1 MSLLHLIS
9 YGPTREQEACWGP
22 HGRFRGRL
30 IGDAPLVALAYANIA
45 DMGLCRFRTTGALR
59 TEPIGI
65 KQAERYVQIILQLKG
80 ITYFE
85 RDAHSVALTP
95 RQWMI
100 VDDGKPC
107 AGAVSDGTEAL
118 IVMVPRTK
126 LARNNDVLDDAT
138 MRPFPG
144 DFGIGKLVWQFIH
157 SLYDEVC
164 HLEPRSEPGVVDTM
178 SHFVRLAMEEFSGAP
193 CASTLTQVLRDRIK
207 AHVMMHLRDSALDL
221 DHIAARLHCS
231 KRYLHK
237 AFELEGV
244 SLWDYIWHL
253 RLDRC
258 RDELCDPN
266 GRGKSI
272 TDVAFSWGFSNSAH
286 FSTAFKERFGISPS
300 SCRSDRRR
308 VTLPT
313 QNVSL
318 SEMF

>member
-1 MSLLHLIS
+1 MSLLRLIS

-22 HGRFRGRL
+22 HDRFRGRL
-30 IGDAPLVALAYANIA
+30 IGDAQLVTSYEYANIA
-45 DMGLCRFRTTGALR
+45 DMGLCRFRATGALR

-65 KQAERYVQIILQLKG
+65 KHAERYVQLILQLKKT
-80 ITYFE
+80 TYFE
-85 RDAHSVALTP
+85 RDAHSVALAP

-107 AGAVSDGTEAL
+107 AGAVSDGAEAL

-138 MRPFPG
+138 MRPFPS

-157 SLYDEVC
+157 SIYDEVC
-164 HLEPRSEPGVVDTM
+164 HLEPRSESGVVDTM
-178 SHFVRLAMEEFSGAP
+178 SHFVQLAMEEFSGAP
-193 CASTLTQVLRDRIK
+193 CTSSLTQVLRDRIK
-207 AHVMMHLRDSALDL
+207 ARVMMHLRDPELDL
-221 DHIAARLHCS
+221 DHIAAGLNCS

-272 TDVAFSWGFSNSAH
+272 TDVAFSWGFNNSAH
-286 FSTAFKERFGISPS
+286 FSAAFKERFGISPS
-300 SCRSDRRR
+300 SCRSDRHRELNMSSTAATR
-308 VTLPT
+308 A
-313 QNVSL
+313 
-318 SEMF
+318 